1 MKNSYEREKTKTEG
15 NQPPKSDVE
24 TATPKMS
31 DFREKR
37 NGEQHTLTKK
47 TLASLEIE
55 KKGMPLNWDETE
67 KKGFRS
73 YYLRFRYCV
82 F

>member
-1 MKNSYEREKTKTEG
+1 MMKNSYEREKTKTEG

-37 NGEQHTLTKK
+37 NGEQHTLTEK
-47 TLASLEIE
+47 TLASL
-55 KKGMPLNWDETE
+55 
-67 KKGFRS
+67 
-73 YYLRFRYCV
+73 
-82 F
+82 